1 MAAITIKDLENE
13 NYNGLSTEIS
23 YIQDLTHNEVN
34 AIQGGVFWVA
44 VVGAAWLG
52 YSIAK
57 EAKTNWFK

>member
-1 MAAITIKDLENE
+1 MATISIKDLENE
-13 NYNGLSTEIS
+13 NYNSLSNEVS
-23 YIQDLTHNEVN
+23 YLQDLTHNEVN
-34 AIQGGVFWVA
+34 AIQGGAFWVA